1 MRRPRMSTGAWIFI
15 GLVSAA
21 VIAPVSVQ
29 AVAPSQTALVQPGTG
44 TPVSRITAQ
53 RQLMTTQVSPEM
65 VVHAASVTP
74 SNQGCKTVYTPP
86 AGKAL
91 MVTSVVYDYGS
102 GTNGV
107 ENYGGLFDLG
117 CVHIYDQIDGVQ
129 AYDTISRNFP
139 SGIPMNGVAMTSS
152 GGSITVFVYG
162 YLIASSQLPSA
173 AVQGSPRV
181 KALSL
186 TH

>member
-1 MRRPRMSTGAWIFI
+1 
-15 GLVSAA
+15 
-21 VIAPVSVQ
+21 
-29 AVAPSQTALVQPGTG
+29 VAPTQTALVQPGTG

-65 VVHAASVTP
+65 VVRAVHVTL
-74 SNQGCKTVYTPP
+74 SNSGCQTVYTPP

-107 ENYGGLFDLG
+107 ENFGGLFDLG
-117 CVHIYDQIDGVQ
+117 CGNIFDQIDGVQ
-129 AYDTISRNFP
+129 AYSTISRDFP
-139 SGIPMNGVAMTSS
+139 AGIPMDGVAMTSS

-162 YLIASSQLPSA
+162 YLIASSQLPHA
-173 AVQGSPRV
+173 AVESSPKV
-181 KALSL
+181 KSLS
-186 TH
+186 TR